1 MNLLRLLL
9 GTEHRWCEDPIESAP
24 FIIRDRAPM
33 VQRPLL
39 NLLRLLLLLRTEH
52 RWCENPIESAPFLL
66 LLLLLLLQTLSHFRG
81 PKHARKVR
89 KLCTRIRTGE
99 NLRLIWVSE
108 VGVAKWLDS
117 ATYKYSAECASSYV
131 SRTCTKIGTLM

>member
-1 MNLLRLLL
+1 ML
-9 GTEHRWCEDPIESAP
+9 
-24 FIIRDRAPM
+24 
-33 VQRPLL
+33 
-39 NLLRLLLLLRTEH
+39 
-52 RWCENPIESAPFLL
+52 
-66 LLLLLLLQTLSHFRG
+66 
-81 PKHARKVR
+81 KVR

-117 ATYKYSAECASSYV
+117 ATYKYSAACASSYV